1 MILLVRHGQTEFN
14 RERRLQGHMDS
25 PLTELGLRQAE
36 AVGELLAG
44 MIQPADGW
52 MLASSPLGRA
62 RDTATIIGA
71 RLGLTVT
78 LDDRL
83 IEVSWGAREGRLRSE
98 LEADYPD
105 TFGKTGWAF
114 DVAEAEALEAVEAR
128 MASWLE
134 DLPPEPWRRVIAVSH
149 GVSGRVLRG
158 LYANL
163 PREDMRRQEVP
174 QDAVFR
180 LQNGQIERFDCP
192 PLD

>member
-1 MILLVRHGQTEFN
+1 VILLVRHGQTEFN
-14 RERRLQGHMDS
+14 RERRLQGRMDS

-44 MIQPADGW
+44 MIRPEDGW

-62 RDTATIIGA
+62 RDTATVIGA
-71 RLGLTVT
+71 RLGLTVM

-83 IEVSWGAREGRLRSE
+83 IEVSWGSREGRLRSE

-105 TFGKTGWAF
+105 TFGRTGWAF
-114 DVAEAEALEAVEAR
+114 DAPESEALETVEAR
-128 MASWLE
+128 VASWLE

-158 LYANL
+158 LYADL
-163 PREDMRRQEVP
+163 SPAETRRQDAP

-180 LQNGQIERFDCP
+180 LQNGQIDRFNCP

>member
-14 RERRLQGHMDS
+14 RERRLQGRMDS

-44 MIQPADGW
+44 MIRPEDGW

-62 RDTATIIGA
+62 RDTATVIGA
-71 RLGLTVT
+71 RLGLTVM

-83 IEVSWGAREGRLRSE
+83 IEVSWGSREGRLRSE

-105 TFGKTGWAF
+105 TFGRTGWAF
-114 DVAEAEALEAVEAR
+114 DAPEAEGLGSVEAR
-128 MASWLE
+128 LASWLE

-158 LYANL
+158 LYADL
-163 PREDMRRQEVP
+163 SPGETRGQDAP

-180 LQNGQIERFDCP
+180 LQNGQIDRFNCP

>member
-14 RERRLQGHMDS
+14 RERRLQGQMDS

-44 MIQPADGW
+44 MIRPADGW
-52 MLASSPLGRA
+52 MLAASPLGRA
-62 RDTATIIGA
+62 RDTATVIGA
-71 RLGLTVT
+71 RLGLTVM

-83 IEVSWGAREGRLRSE
+83 MEVSWGRHEGRTRSE
-98 LEADYPD
+98 LEAGYPD
-105 TFGKTGWAF
+105 TFGRTGWAF

-128 MASWLE
+128 LASWLE

-158 LYANL
+158 LYASL
-163 PREDMRRQEVP
+163 PREDMRRQDVP

-180 LQNGQIERFDCP
+180 LQNGQIDRFDCP